1 MRRLALIFAVLFAC
15 LTLPAYA
22 ATLTATPQTLATV
35 WAKVKDG
42 DTMKWVGTFP
52 DVQLRGYKF
61 AKRVTWDATKATVG
75 RVYVVGQENLTVR
88 GGKWASLRFDN
99 CAKLSA
105 FDARFEGEPEPRN
118 DTGLRF
124 ISCTDVTAERNAFKS
139 LNDGLDV
146 TSVTGFVL
154 SHNTF
159 DDMRGDGIKFPDSH
173 KGKITYNQIQNSRMG
188 PTGQEH
194 QDAAQC
200 WSIKGKPPV
209 SDILIQGNTSVG
221 IQGGFNCYN
230 SADGGVLRV
239 QLLDN
244 TVIAGMAHAFTI
256 GAGVDVLMK
265 NNFAATWPGARDQAF
280 FVVDR
285 PEGILPASCG
295 NRILAYG
302 GKADASPAGLPAT
315 VGAPCK

>member
-1 MRRLALIFAVLFAC
+1 MLKTLLLATAALALATSAH
-15 LTLPAYA
+15 A
-22 ATLTATPQTLATV
+22 ATLTATPATLAAT
-35 WAKVKDG
+35 WAQVKDG

-52 DVQLRGYKF
+52 DVQLRGYQF
-61 AKRVTWDATKATVG
+61 TKRVTWDATKATVG
-75 RVYVVGQENLTVR
+75 RVYVVGQKGLTVR

-99 CAKLSA
+99 CADLSA
-105 FDARFEGEPEPRN
+105 FDARFEGDPEPRN

-124 ISCTDVTAERNAFKS
+124 INCTNVTVERNAFKS

-146 TSVTGFVL
+146 SSVTGFL
-154 SHNTF
+154 LNANTF
-159 DDMRGDGIKFPDSH
+159 DDMRGDGMKFADSH
-173 KGKITYNQIQNSRMG
+173 NGKITYSQIRNSRMG
-188 PTGQEH
+188 PTGLEH

-239 QLLDN
+239 RFLDN
-244 TVIAGMAHAFTI
+244 VVIAGMAHAYTV
-256 GAGVDVLMK
+256 GNGVDVLMQD
-265 NNFAATWPGARDQAF
+265 NLAGTWPGSRDQAVF
-280 FVVDR
+280 HIDR

-295 NRILAYG
+295 NRVLGYN
-302 GKADASPAGLPAT
+302 GKPDSPPQAAPLS
-315 VGAPCK
+315 GAACK